1 MESTLEERIERWLDD
16 CYHPDSTR
24 SVLEKNAEAYR
35 LLAEVLKERKEQK
48 DGN

>member
-1 MESTLEERIERWLDD
+1 MEQTLDERIELWLDE

-35 LLAEVLKERKEQK
+35 LLTEVIKERKEKQ
-48 DGN
+48 